1 MQKRTSVARHKPSSI
16 SRTEA
21 RKAVLGVKSS
31 RASGA
36 RKTATKSK
44 SATPSIIE
52 RYLGHFGVG
61 SSPAVAKRGSGA
73 KKAGT
78 AKKSAL
84 AKKPAGGKRAS
95 AKKVSSTRSL
105 RRAS

>member
-36 RKTATKSK
+36 KTATKSK